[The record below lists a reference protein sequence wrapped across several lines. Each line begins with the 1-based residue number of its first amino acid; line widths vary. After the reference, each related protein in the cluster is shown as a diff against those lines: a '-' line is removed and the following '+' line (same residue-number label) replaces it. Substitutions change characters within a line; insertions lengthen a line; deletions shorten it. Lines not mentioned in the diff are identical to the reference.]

1 MTASKPPAE
10 GTPNVARWTASD
22 ATYHPNGGFV
32 AIMDYLDLQ
41 RELQAERQRCEG
53 LVKERAEI
61 LNVKSVEGLTS
72 SEWLLRTAKAESRA
86 ASAEK
91 DAARLDWLEDITKC
105 YWVTI
110 QTQPSAKRVF
120 SGQGLGIRAAIDAA
134 SGEAG

>member
-41 RELQAERQRCEG
+41 RELQAERQRCEAAYTVIG
-53 LVKERAEI
+53 EQKAELI
-61 LNVKSVEGLTS
+61 KQGWALT
-72 SEWLLRTAKAESRA
+72 AAESRA
-86 ASAEK
+86 ASAEDVLRECSK
-91 DAARLDWLEDITKC
+91 ALNSSKVWGGMGYNYSPIHPVNYNKARDAVND
-105 YWVTI
+105 YWN
-110 QTQPSAKRVF
+110 KR
-120 SGQGLGIRAAIDAA
+120 QADAA

>member
-1 MTASKPPAE
+1 MTASKPPDE
-10 GTPNVARWTASD
+10 GTPND
-22 ATYHPNGGFV
+22 AQCKAATPEELCEGALRHYDDLSTKAHHWMNQIPQ
-32 AIMDYLDLQ
+32 AIRFWYLEKPRLE
-41 RELQAERQRCEG
+41 RELQA
-53 LVKERAEI
+53 
-61 LNVKSVEGLTS
+61 
-72 SEWLLRTAKAESRA
+72 AESRA

-105 YWVTI
+105 YWITI

>member
-41 RELQAERQRCEG
+41 RELQAERQRREG
-53 LVKERAEI
+53 LVNE
-61 LNVKSVEGLTS
+61 NVYLKDMLT
-72 SEWLLRTAKAESRA
+72 EWMSAAAKRESRA
-86 ASAEK
+86 ASDAK
-91 DAARLDWLEDITKC
+91 DARRLDWLEDITKC
-105 YWVTI
+105 YWITI